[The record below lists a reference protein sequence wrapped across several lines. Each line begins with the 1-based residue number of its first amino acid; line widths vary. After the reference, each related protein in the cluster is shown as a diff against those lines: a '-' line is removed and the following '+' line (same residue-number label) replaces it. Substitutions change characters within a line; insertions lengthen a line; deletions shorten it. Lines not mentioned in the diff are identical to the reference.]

1 MQLSVRLSM
10 RPAPGVW
17 PRVLV
22 TIVIVIIM
30 AVAGWAWYGP
40 AGVIAVLSASGALA
54 HLAPRQALAREGQ

>member
-17 PRVLV
+17 PRLLV

-40 AGVIAVLSASGALA
+40 PGVIAVLSASGALA
-54 HLAPRQALAREGQ
+54 HLAPRQARARGGQ